1 MELSLTEIE
10 RLGAEWQQ
18 MAGQGEYSEFQSGYI
33 TCPNTTSLENA
44 TNEPQMRRTENWD
57 WVY

>member
-1 MELSLTEIE
+1 
-10 RLGAEWQQ
+10 

-57 WVY
+57 WAY